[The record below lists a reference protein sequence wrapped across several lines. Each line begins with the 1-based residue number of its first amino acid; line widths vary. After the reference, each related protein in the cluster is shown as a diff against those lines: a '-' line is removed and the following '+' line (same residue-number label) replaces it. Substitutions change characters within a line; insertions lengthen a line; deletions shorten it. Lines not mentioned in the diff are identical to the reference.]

1 MIKSATGA
9 VLGNLGAPV
18 AKPGSTAVNLGST
31 VDLYYYAES
40 DHVRSMR
47 ATLTDSG
54 ERWVIVTDTFGTV
67 HAFPLTSIQ
76 RMILIDSE

>member
-1 MIKSATGA
+1 M
-9 VLGNLGAPV
+9 
-18 AKPGSTAVNLGST
+18 NLGST

-47 ATLTDSG
+47 GTITDADG
-54 ERWVIVTDTFGTV
+54 TWVIVADTFGTV

>member
-1 MIKSATGA
+1 M
-9 VLGNLGAPV
+9 
-18 AKPGSTAVNLGST
+18 NLGST